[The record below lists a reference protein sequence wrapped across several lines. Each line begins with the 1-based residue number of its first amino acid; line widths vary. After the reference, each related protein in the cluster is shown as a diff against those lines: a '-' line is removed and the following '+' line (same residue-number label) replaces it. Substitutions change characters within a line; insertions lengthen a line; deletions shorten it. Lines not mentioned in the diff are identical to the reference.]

1 MMEFCVLIEKLA
13 SGQDGMVAILPASFV
28 SISLYPYRKWI
39 IFVLMMALLGEI
51 WATIKDLF
59 SGPWPDVMSIFFYL
73 TSFGTGLFFVYLFL
87 RLLWKLLSAVF
98 SLVFSLKTAFLR
110 SLPTP
115 PKELWATSPNPTPM
129 KWNKAT
135 VGPMYYFFGFY
146 VSAKDWDAHTTR
158 VDEHFNEEV
167 NRFKDWGNETMWY
180 SYLQGVLSL
189 NLPDVLVIFMPCATQ
204 ERYMRRWQGLATYLH
219 EYGID
224 VGLNM
229 VEIVHSRGIAHL
241 NSGAE
246 RVVVRNYVLHIPK
259 DRTCVIL
266 DDVRTT
272 GRSCADLAAAIKENG
287 SHVIGAVVMA
297 QVPRRD

>member
-1 MMEFCVLIEKLA
+1 MELCVFIDELT
-13 SGQDGMVAILPASFV
+13 SGQDGVWAVLPASFAL
-28 SISLYPYRKWI
+28 ISLSLYRKWI
-39 IFVLMMALLGEI
+39 TFVLMMAILGEV
-51 WATIKDLF
+51 WATIKELF
-59 SGPWPDVMSIFFYL
+59 AGPWPDVMSIFFYL
-73 TSFGTGLFFVYLFL
+73 TSFGTVLIVIYFCL
-87 RLLWKLLSAVF
+87 RLLWKLLSGVF
-98 SLVFSLKTAFLR
+98 SRIFSMIRF
-110 SLPTP
+110 LPTP
-115 PKELWATSPNPTPM
+115 PKDLWASSGKPLPM
-129 KWNKAT
+129 RWNKAP

-146 VSAKDWDAHTTR
+146 VSAKDWDGHTTR
-158 VDEHFNEEV
+158 VDQHFNEEV

-180 SYLQGVLSL
+180 SYLQGILSL
-189 NLPDVLVIFMPCATQ
+189 NIPDVLVIFMPCATQ

-219 EYGID
+219 EYGLN

-229 VEIVHSRGIAHL
+229 VEILHSRGIAHF

-259 DRTCVIL
+259 GCTCVIL

-287 SHVIGAVVMA
+287 SHVVGAVVMA